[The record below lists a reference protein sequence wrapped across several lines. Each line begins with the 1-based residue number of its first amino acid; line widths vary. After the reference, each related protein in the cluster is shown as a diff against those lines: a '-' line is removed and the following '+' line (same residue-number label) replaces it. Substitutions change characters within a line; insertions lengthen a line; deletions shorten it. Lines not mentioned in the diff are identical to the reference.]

1 MTTKQTTIAYMK
13 EVTDATE
20 YLICLDEV
28 RGELDEASNQEIEVR
43 IAATKARIAIL
54 DELIALEA

>member
-1 MTTKQTTIAYMK
+1 MTTKQTTISYMK

>member
-1 MTTKQTTIAYMK
+1 MTTKQTTISYMK

-43 IAATKARIAIL
+43 IAATQARIAIL
-54 DELIALEA
+54 NELIALEA

>member
-1 MTTKQTTIAYMK
+1 MTTKQTTISYMK

-28 RGELDEASNQEIEVR
+28 RGELDKASNQEIEVR

>member
-1 MTTKQTTIAYMK
+1 
-13 EVTDATE
+13 
-20 YLICLDEV
+20 V